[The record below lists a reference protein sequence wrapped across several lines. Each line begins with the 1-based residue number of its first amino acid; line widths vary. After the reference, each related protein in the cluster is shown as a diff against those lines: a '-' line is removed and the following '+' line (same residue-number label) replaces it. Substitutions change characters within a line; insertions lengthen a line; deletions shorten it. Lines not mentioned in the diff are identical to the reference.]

1 MNNTH
6 RLLVPDVMGR
16 AGIDM
21 LRAREDV
28 DLLVYDAGIAT
39 AEFREIIADADGIA
53 LWATPFRQPD
63 LDAAPRLAAV
73 ARLGVGYDAVEVPA
87 LTARAVPLMVTG
99 TANSVSVAE
108 HALFLLLAVAKRAR
122 AQDAVVRS
130 GDWSSRYDDMPV
142 EIAGRTVLVVG
153 FGRIGT
159 RMARR
164 CLAMDMTVLVHDPYV
179 EADVIRQAGCEPAP
193 ELDSVLAQTDFVT
206 IHCPRTEQTLGMFDA
221 PRLAR
226 LKRGAA
232 LVNTARGGIVD
243 ERALLAAL
251 ENGQLSG
258 AGLDVWAEEP
268 TPPDHPLLR
277 LAQVIAAPHIAGST
291 GESTEGMAR
300 ETARNLLSV
309 IDGAPIAAN
318 VVNKE
323 VLR

>member
-1 MNNTH
+1 
-6 RLLVPDVMGR
+6 
-16 AGIDM
+16 
-21 LRAREDV
+21 
-28 DLLVYDAGIAT
+28 
-39 AEFREIIADADGIA
+39 
-53 LWATPFRQPD
+53 
-63 LDAAPRLAAV
+63 
-73 ARLGVGYDAVEVPA
+73 
-87 LTARAVPLMVTG
+87 
-99 TANSVSVAE
+99 
-108 HALFLLLAVAKRAR
+108 LFLLLAVAKRAR

-232 LVNTARGGIVD
+232 LVNTARGGIID